1 MSDEK
6 VWRVWAKW
14 DSVNNEWW
22 DLGSERIDRCDNEVV
37 LLLAADYDALQ
48 ARVAELEQEI
58 RHVAVD
64 QDALDQA
71 HERIAEL
78 ERELV
83 MFEADFDALK
93 ADLTTY
99 AMYASDPERARHEGA
114 CREENRNG

>member
-1 MSDEK
+1 MSKK
-6 VWRVWAKW
+6 VWRVNAMRLYQ
-14 DSVNNEWW
+14 
-22 DLGSERIDRCDNEVV
+22 DLEPFDMPVGVRSGQLAI
-37 LLLAADYDALQ
+37 LPAADYDALQ

-83 MFEADFDALK
+83 MLEADFDALK

-99 AMYASDPERARHEGA
+99 AMYASDPERARHEGP